1 MVMYDGIQAYGGI
14 KGLGAVALIYFLFL
28 FIAGNFILL
37 NVFLAI
43 AVDNL
48 SVGDEEEEG
57 GEEEEAPALPPGE
70 EDMIIGPDGTLIP
83 AILPKDEMKIEM
95 EGYYPGQ
102 YDEFGEEYIP
112 YQEQEDDEG
121 NFEEPTRKERV
132 IEDPS
137 PVNKVEPIPAGASFF
152 IFSQDNS
159 LRIFCHW
166 LQGHP
171 IMGNFILVCIIV
183 SSALLACE
191 DPLRSK
197 SPINN
202 VSIKIYNNII
212 HDFKFIKSWF
222 TLYLVMI
229 FTFFIIFCF
238 RLYNILTTCS
248 QPSSPWNAVSSS
260 LHTDSC
266 STKEPFVDHLSISLI
281 SWSSLCLLS
290 PYLEEVVSVSSKFF
304 VCSVC

>member
-1 MVMYDGIQAYGGI
+1 MGNLVKSLVNSIASIVALLVLLCLFIFIFALLGMQLFGGKFLDDESRATFDNFFQACFTVFQILTGEDWNVVMYDGIQAYGGI

-48 SVGDEEEEG
+48 STDGDEEEG
-57 GEEEEAPALPPGE
+57 GEEEEQPAIPD
-70 EDMIIGPDGTLIP
+70 DMILGPDGTLIP
-83 AILPKDEMKIEM
+83 IELKDELKLDID
-95 EGYYPGQ
+95 GYFQEEDFKEEFIHYP
-102 YDEFGEEYIP
+102 E
-112 YQEQEDDEG
+112 EDDEG
-121 NFEEPTRKERV
+121 NFEEPKKERV

-137 PVNKVEPIPAGASFF
+137 PVNKVEPIPEGASFF

-197 SPINN
+197 SAINN
-202 VSIKIYNNII
+202 VSQTGRRQNISI
-212 HDFKFIKSWF
+212 NLRTILDSS
-222 TLYLVMI
+222 I
-229 FTFFIIFCF
+229 F
-238 RLYNILTTCS
+238 
-248 QPSSPWNAVSSS
+248 
-260 LHTDSC
+260 
-266 STKEPFVDHLSISLI
+266 
-281 SWSSLCLLS
+281 
-290 PYLEEVVSVSSKFF
+290 
-304 VCSVC
+304 

>member
-1 MVMYDGIQAYGGI
+1 MMYDGIQAYGGI
-14 KGLGAVALIYFLFL
+14 QGLGAVALIYFLFL

-48 SVGDEEEEG
+48 STDGDEEEG
-57 GEEEEAPALPPGE
+57 GEEEEAAAVPTGE
-70 EDMIIGPDGTLIP
+70 EDMIVGPDGTLIP
-83 AILPKDEMKIEM
+83 AIAPKEDMKLDM
-95 EGYYPGQ
+95 EGYFHGQ
-102 YDEFGEEYIP
+102 YDEYQEEYIP
-112 YQEQEDDEG
+112 YQEEEDEG
-121 NFEEPTRKERV
+121 NFEEPIRKERV

-202 VSIKIYNNII
+202 VSTKIV
-212 HDFKFIKSWF
+212 
-222 TLYLVMI
+222 LYI
-229 FTFFIIFCF
+229 F
-238 RLYNILTTCS
+238 
-248 QPSSPWNAVSSS
+248 
-260 LHTDSC
+260 
-266 STKEPFVDHLSISLI
+266 
-281 SWSSLCLLS
+281 
-290 PYLEEVVSVSSKFF
+290 
-304 VCSVC
+304 

>member
-48 SVGDEEEEG
+48 STGEDEEEEG
-57 GEEEEAPALPPGE
+57 GEEEEAAGLPPGE
-70 EDMIIGPDGTLIP
+70 EDMIIGPDGMLIP
-83 AILPKDEMKIEM
+83 AIAPMDDTKLEMDEYFADHPDFK
-95 EGYYPGQ
+95 
-102 YDEFGEEYIP
+102 EEYIP
-112 YQEQEDDEG
+112 YQEEDDEG
-121 NFEEPTRKERV
+121 VFEEPVRKERV

-159 LRIFCHW
+159 LRVFCHW

-191 DPLRSK
+191 DPLQSN
-197 SPINN
+197 SPINQ
-202 VSIKIYNNII
+202 VS
-212 HDFKFIKSWF
+212 
-222 TLYLVMI
+222 
-229 FTFFIIFCF
+229 
-238 RLYNILTTCS
+238 
-248 QPSSPWNAVSSS
+248 
-260 LHTDSC
+260 
-266 STKEPFVDHLSISLI
+266 
-281 SWSSLCLLS
+281 
-290 PYLEEVVSVSSKFF
+290 
-304 VCSVC
+304 

>member
-1 MVMYDGIQAYGGI
+1 MYDGIQAYGGI
-14 KGLGAVALIYFLFL
+14 QGLGAVALIYFLFL

-57 GEEEEAPALPPGE
+57 GGEEEEPALPAGE
-70 EDMIIGPDGTLIP
+70 EDMIVGPDGTLIP
-83 AILPKDEMKIEM
+83 AIAPKDEMKIEM
-95 EGYYPGQ
+95 NGFFPEHG
-102 YDEFGEEYIP
+102 YDEFQEEYIP
-112 YQEQEDDEG
+112 YQEEDDEG
-121 NFEEPTRKERV
+121 NFEEPVRKERV

-171 IMGNFILVCIIV
+171 IMGNFILVCILV

-191 DPLRSK
+191 DPLRSQ
-197 SPINN
+197 SPINQ
-202 VSIKIYNNII
+202 VSVRISILEYKRMN
-212 HDFKFIKSWF
+212 FISF
-222 TLYLVMI
+222 RISHTLIM
-229 FTFFIIFCF
+229 
-238 RLYNILTTCS
+238 
-248 QPSSPWNAVSSS
+248 SSPLFSPLSVVSSS
-260 LHTDSC
+260 SHMDSY
-266 STKEPFVDHLSISLI
+266 STKEPSVD
-281 SWSSLCLLS
+281 LLS
-290 PYLEEVVSVSSKFF
+290 TSSTSWLSQSPSSPSLEAVELVS
-304 VCSVC
+304 